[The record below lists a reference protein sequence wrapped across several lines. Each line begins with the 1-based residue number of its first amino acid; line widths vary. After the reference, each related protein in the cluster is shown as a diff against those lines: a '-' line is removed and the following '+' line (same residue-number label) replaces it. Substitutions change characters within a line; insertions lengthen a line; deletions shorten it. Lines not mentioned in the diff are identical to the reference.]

1 MIDFALIFR
10 NVVSDVVPTP
20 EWLQEVEDS
29 WKVWMGGL
37 ASAGKLI
44 SNGNRLVAPDVRV
57 VAADGSVTE
66 GPYAKSGEFISGYIV
81 VRAADAAEAAEL
93 AGGCPIL
100 REGGNVEVRRIYG

>member
-20 EWLQEVEDS
+20 EQVQEVEES

-37 ASAGKLI
+37 VSAGKLV
-44 SNGNRLVAPDVRV
+44 SNGNRLVEPDARI

-66 GPYAKSGEFISGYIV
+66 GPYAKNSEFISGYIV
-81 VRAADAAEAAEL
+81 VHAADADEAVDL
-93 AGGCPIL
+93 ARGCPIL
-100 REGGNVEVRRIYG
+100 KVGGNVEVRRVYG